1 MRANENKNLDERTQN
16 VIENK
21 RTWAASR
28 KGAKA
33 QRMLYDLARSAPL
46 REVLVVELGLRIN
59 SQESHTKKIEGMKLG
74 NC

>member
-1 MRANENKNLDERTQN
+1 
-16 VIENK
+16 
-21 RTWAASR
+21 
-28 KGAKA
+28 
-33 QRMLYDLARSAPL
+33 MLYDLARSAPL